1 MIISAGLQ
9 RKIIYGSIENFNKI
23 VNEQLT
29 HQKNFTNEKA
39 NHAQNYVHEKKY
51 SYLTDSDYKTI
62 KLKRNLNNEFDIK
75 MSKEN
80 FIKLLDIW
88 FEAYVSPEV
97 IQTRINKYLEKDYQK
112 KRINEITKSYYC
124 NQNNMVSSM
133 SQRLNKVLDNHS
145 QQVSAI
151 QTTGLDFGIVTNSVS
166 SAVLYDVMNNKEH
179 QKQYNAQANP
189 ILKRTNRQLSS
200 LKEEITIDSDSIYND
215 YKKRL
220 TEYLIFTL
228 F

>member
-29 HQKNFTNEKA
+29 HQKNFTNERA
-39 NHAQNYVHEKKY
+39 NHLQNYVQEKKY
-51 SYLTDSDYKTI
+51 SYLTDSDYETI

-80 FIKLLDIW
+80 FIKLLDTW

-124 NQNNMVSSM
+124 SQNNMVSSM
-133 SQRLNKVLDNHS
+133 SQKLNKVLDNHS

-179 QKQYNAQANP
+179 QNQYNTQANP
-189 ILKRTNRQLSS
+189 ILKGTNRQLSS
-200 LKEEITIDSDSIYND
+200 LGEEITIASDSIYND
-215 YKKRL
+215 YKKKL
-220 TEYLIFTL
+220 KEYLTFTL